1 MPEIPSAQIAI
12 VDFPGLQLERDELS
26 LQDGGSHEQ
35 GNAQS
40 NELGSLT
47 SRLGYL
53 NVSFED
59 D

>member
-35 GNAQS
+35 VNAQS
-40 NELGSLT
+40 NDLGSLT